1 MKTFIDYHNLREEV
15 EPVPVKKE
23 PDSLSLTIGGTDY
36 KLEVAD
42 TAEKIHMGMSGRKS
56 IPRKTGMI
64 FKMPTEGIQ
73 SFCMR
78 DCPCNMD
85 LIFANTSGEIKGL
98 HRMKAERPK
107 SRNETDIQ
115 YDRRLKKYNS
125 DAPAK
130 YAIEI
135 PAGDITRLGLKK
147 NQIINIP
154 K

>member
-23 PDSLSLTIGGTDY
+23 PDSISLNIGGTDY

-42 TAEKIHMGMSGRKS
+42 KPDKIYKGMSGRKS
-56 IPRKTGMI
+56 IPRKTGML
-64 FKMPTEGIQ
+64 FDMPSEDKQ

-78 DCPCNMD
+78 DCMCNMD
-85 LIFANTSGEIKGL
+85 LVYANKKGEIKGL
-98 HRMKAERPK
+98 HRMTAERPK
-107 SRNETDIQ
+107 RKTETDIQ
-115 YDRRLKKYNS
+115 YNKRLKNYDS
-125 DAPAK
+125 DGPAK
-130 YAIEI
+130 YAIEL
-135 PAGDITRLGLKK
+135 PAGDITRLGLKQ